1 MLLIELPDVVFETIL
16 SKLSY
21 DEIARNRLVCKHFD
35 LTCQKLLNRGFQS
48 MERYHTQCLR
58 EVKSQLPRRESERR
72 NHSLARHCDVLTAIE
87 TRISMLSMTFMKYIN
102 QNLCCFIP
110 GKVIDEIFRILHLV
124 KDSNSLPRAHEI
136 LQELRDISSMAMEH
150 FDEKIMPAFKSR
162 MNSSSISSVSSYDLP
177 GGSLMIPYSPTSS
190 HGTSRS
196 PSIILGRY
204 HPHTADKL
212 EQQFK
217 KLVCKTRKNKLSF
230 MAIRSKLSK
239 MRLRMKRQGA
249 QMRLQSNKLH
259 EQAKKL
265 NEQELQIADLRRHF
279 EEWEQKMGDLTA
291 ELSRARDESLTAD
304 NIKRRIST
312 VQKDSCDNSK
322 PNSKKR
328 KLIVERKPSCDAS
341 DIKFKKFMSDLLS
354 ESRKE

>member
-1 MLLIELPDVVFETIL
+1 M
-16 SKLSY
+16 
-21 DEIARNRLVCKHFD
+21 
-35 LTCQKLLNRGFQS
+35 
-48 MERYHTQCLR
+48 
-58 EVKSQLPRRESERR
+58 
-72 NHSLARHCDVLTAIE
+72 
-87 TRISMLSMTFMKYIN
+87 
-102 QNLCCFIP
+102 
-110 GKVIDEIFRILHLV
+110 IDEIFRILHLV

-162 MNSSSISSVSSYDLP
+162 MSSSSMSSVNSYDLP
-177 GGSLMIPYSPTSS
+177 GGSLMIPYSPSS
-190 HGTSRS
+190 AHNSGRN
-196 PSIILGRY
+196 PSIILNRY

-265 NEQELQIADLRRHF
+265 NDQELQIADLRRHF

-304 NIKRRIST
+304 SIKRRIN
-312 VQKDSCDNSK
+312 VQKDSCDNTK
-322 PNSKKR
+322 PNPKKR
-328 KLIVERKPSCDAS
+328 KLIVERKSSCDAT
-341 DIKFKKFMSDLLS
+341 DIKFKKFMSELLS
-354 ESRKE
+354 ESRKD